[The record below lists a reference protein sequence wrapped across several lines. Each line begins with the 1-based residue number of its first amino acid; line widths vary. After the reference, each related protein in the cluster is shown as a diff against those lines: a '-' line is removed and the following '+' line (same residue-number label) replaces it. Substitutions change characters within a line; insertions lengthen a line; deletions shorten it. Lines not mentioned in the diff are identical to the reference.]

1 MEFKKIQLNGFKS
14 FADKTNFLIEEGLT
28 GIVGPNG
35 CGKSNIVESLRW
47 VMGETSAKSMRGSG
61 MEDVIFNGT
70 SNKASKNIAEVSI
83 DVENKNNE
91 GPVQYRD
98 LDQISVRRKIEKDK
112 GSKFYI
118 NDKEVRARDA
128 QMFFA
133 DLSTGAH
140 SPSMI
145 SQGRIGALVTAKPTD
160 RRAILEEAAGISGLH
175 VRRHE
180 AELRLGAAENNLK
193 RADELRRQQEKQLA
207 NLQKQ
212 AEEATKYK
220 LISEEIKKI
229 EAGLYYLKLLEIE
242 AGLYYLKLLEIDKE
256 IKIENEIN
264 NEAEGEVEGFN
275 NKITELENLIKIA
288 TDKVSPLRE
297 KNIENLSRIQR
308 LNLELQSLD
317 EENTRIQD
325 EIESINKSI
334 STLDE
339 DINRERG
346 IIIDANS
353 NEKRL
358 KEEKADLIEI
368 DSKYFETEKLSNEDL
383 ENAKKEL
390 KKEQEAVDEVV
401 NNIAEGSINISLGPI
416 KNVKNSINR
425 AKELIDSNE
434 IQQAVTLLDRCNME
448 LDNFLNDLKNEKS
461 RQELLNVN
469 EKSQNIKQLQEKYAD
484 AYSKNQSIKN
494 ESIKRN
500 ERIKTIETEIESW
513 KNLLSNSEKMV
524 AELIERKNK
533 LSDQLKKLEN
543 QPRVQAERKGQI
555 SENLRI
561 SDKEK
566 VDNDIVI
573 EETDKRI
580 ETLRTELNE
589 IQEQSI
595 QIRERKASS
604 GATIEGL
611 QKRKSDLLDRI
622 NSELNLSE
630 DNILENSNLNG
641 VEELPNAIDQ
651 EDALDKKKQERESL
665 GSVNLKADEETS
677 KYEDEIK
684 KMEQD
689 RSDLVTAIVKLK
701 DSINELN
708 QKGRERLIE
717 AFEKVNR
724 KFNEVY
730 TKLFNG
736 GNAKLELVDSDD
748 PLEAGLEMLVSPPG
762 KRLQSI
768 TLLSGGEQA
777 LTALSLIFAVFLTNP
792 SPICVL
798 DEVDAP
804 LDDANVT
811 RFCNLLEELIKI
823 TNTKFIIVTHHALTM
838 SKMNRLYGVT
848 MPEKGIS
855 QLVAVDLQ
863 KAESMVA

>member
-14 FADKTNFLIEEGLT
+14 FADKTNFLIEDGLT

-35 CGKSNIVESLRW
+35 CGKSNIVESIRW
-47 VMGETSAKSMRGSG
+47 VMGETSAKSLRGSG
-61 MEDVIFNGT
+61 MEDVIFSGT
-70 SNKASKNIAEVSI
+70 SNKPSKNIAEVSI
-83 DVENKNNE
+83 TVKNDTSE
-91 GPVQYRD
+91 GPIQYRE
-98 LDQISVRRKIEKDK
+98 INEINVRRKIEKDK

-118 NDKEVRARDA
+118 NDKEVRARDS

-193 RADELRRQQEKQLA
+193 RADELRRQQERQLA

-220 LISEEIKKI
+220 NITDEIKKI
-229 EAGLYYLKLLEIE
+229 EAGLYYLKLI
-242 AGLYYLKLLEIDKE
+242 EIDKE

-264 NEAEGEVEGFN
+264 MEAEVEVSGFN
-275 NKITELENLIKIA
+275 ERITEIEKLIKLEIE
-288 TDKVSPLRE
+288 KVTPLRE

-308 LNLELQSLD
+308 LNLELQTLD
-317 EENTRIQD
+317 KENTRTQE
-325 EIESINKSI
+325 EIENIKKSLT
-334 STLDE
+334 TLDE
-339 DINRERG
+339 DVSREKG

-353 NEKRL
+353 NGKRL
-358 KEEKADLIEI
+358 KEEKSDLIEV
-368 DSKYFETEKLSNEDL
+368 DSKYFETEKKSNEDL
-383 ENAKKEL
+383 DSSK
-390 KKEQEAVDEVV
+390 
-401 NNIAEGSINISLGPI
+401 NN
-416 KNVKNSINR
+416 
-425 AKELIDSNE
+425 LIDEIRKIKTLISSNQSDSA
-434 IQQAVTLLDRCNME
+434 IDS
-448 LDNFLNDLKNEKS
+448 LNDLEK
-461 RQELLNVN
+461 
-469 EKSQNIKQLQEKYAD
+469 IIDKYAD
-484 AYSKNQSIKN
+484 SYSKNQNIKK

-500 ERIKTIETEIESW
+500 ERIKIIENEIESW

-524 AELIERKNK
+524 DELINRKNN
-533 LSDQLKKLEN
+533 LTNQLEILDN
-543 QPRVQAERKGQI
+543 QPKIQAEKKGQI
-555 SENLRI
+555 SENLRN
-561 SDKEK
+561 SEQEK
-566 VDNDIVI
+566 DENEKIIND
-573 EETDKRI
+573 TDEKI
-580 ETLRTELNE
+580 DSLRTKLNE

-604 GATIEGL
+604 GATVEGL
-611 QKRKSDLLDRI
+611 RKRKNDLIDRI
-622 NSELNLSE
+622 TSELNLTE
-630 DNILENSNLNG
+630 ENILENSNLNG
-641 VEELPNAIDQ
+641 VEELPDAVNQ
-651 EDALDKKKQERESL
+651 EDLLDKKKQEREKL
-665 GSVNLKADEETS
+665 GSVNLKADEETD
-677 KYEDEIK
+677 KYETEIK
-684 KMEQD
+684 KMESD
-689 RSDLVTAIVKLK
+689 RADLVTAIVKLK

-708 QKGRERLIE
+708 QKGRERLVE

-736 GNAKLELVDSDD
+736 GNARLELVDSDD

-811 RFCNLLEELIKI
+811 RFCNLLDELIKI

>member
-14 FADKTNFLIEEGLT
+14 FADKTNFLIEDGLT

-61 MEDVIFNGT
+61 MEDVIFSGT
-70 SNKASKNIAEVSI
+70 SNKPSKNIAEVSVTVSN
-83 DVENKNNE
+83 DDNE
-91 GPVQYRD
+91 GPIQFRE
-98 LDQISVRRKIEKDK
+98 LNEINVRRKIEKDK

-118 NDKEVRARDA
+118 NDKEVRSRDA

-180 AELRLGAAENNLK
+180 AELRLNAAENNLK
-193 RADELRRQQEKQLA
+193 RADELRKQQEKQLA

-220 LISEEIKKI
+220 NITDEIKKI
-229 EAGLYYLKLLEIE
+229 EAGLYYLKLLEI
-242 AGLYYLKLLEIDKE
+242 DKE
-256 IKIENEIN
+256 IRIENEIN
-264 NEAEGEVEGFN
+264 TEAETEVSGFN
-275 NKITELENLIKIA
+275 NKINELENLIKLE
-288 TDKVSPLRE
+288 TDKVTPLRE
-297 KNIENLSRIQR
+297 KNIENLSKIQR

-317 EENTRIQD
+317 EENNRIQD
-325 EIESINKSI
+325 EIKNIKDSLQ
-334 STLDE
+334 TFDD
-339 DINRERG
+339 DIIREKG
-346 IIIDANS
+346 IVIDANS

-358 KEEKADLIEI
+358 KEEKNELIEI
-368 DSKYFETEKLSNEDL
+368 DSKYYQTEKQSKDDL
-383 ENAKKEL
+383 ENAKNRLNSEIGNI
-390 KKEQEAVDEVV
+390 KK
-401 NNIAEGSINISLGPI
+401 
-416 KNVKNSINR
+416 
-425 AKELIDSNE
+425 LITSK
-434 IQQAVTLLDRCNME
+434 
-448 LDNFLNDLKNEKS
+448 KNEEAIS
-461 RQELLNVN
+461 MLNNCTVLI
-469 EKSQNIKQLQEKYAD
+469 EEYAD
-484 AYSKNQSIKN
+484 SYSKNQNIKK
-494 ESIKRN
+494 ESVKRN
-500 ERIKTIETEIESW
+500 ERISVIDKEIESW
-513 KNLLSNSEKMV
+513 KNLLSNSEKM
-524 AELIERKNK
+524 LIELNERKSK
-533 LSDQLKKLEN
+533 LNLQLDKLDN
-543 QPRVQAERKGQI
+543 QPKIQAEKKGQI

-561 SDKEK
+561 SEEEKKE
-566 VDNDIVI
+566 NESII
-573 EETDKRI
+573 SITDEKI
-580 ETLRTELNE
+580 ETLRNKLNE

-611 QKRKSDLLDRI
+611 KKRKNDLVDRI
-622 NSELNLSE
+622 TSELNLTE
-630 DNILENSNLNG
+630 ENILENSNLYG
-641 VEELPNAIDQ
+641 KDELPDAVNQ
-651 EDALDKKKQERESL
+651 EDLLDKKKQEREKL
-665 GSVNLKADEETS
+665 GSVNLKADEETN
-677 KYEDEIK
+677 KYEAEIK

-689 RSDLVTAIVKLK
+689 REDLVTAILKLK
-701 DSINELN
+701 ESINELN

-717 AFEKVNR
+717 AFDKVNR

-730 TKLFNG
+730 TRLFNG

-811 RFCNLLEELIKI
+811 RFCNLLEELTKI

>member
-14 FADKTNFLIEEGLT
+14 FADKTNFLIEDGLT

-61 MEDVIFNGT
+61 MEDVIFSGT
-70 SNKASKNIAEVSI
+70 SNKTSKNIAEVS
-83 DVENKNNE
+83 VTVANENNE
-91 GPVQYRD
+91 GPVQFRD
-98 LDQISVRRKIEKDK
+98 LDEISVRRKIEKDK

-118 NDKEVRARDA
+118 NNKEVRARDA

-220 LISEEIKKI
+220 NMSDEIKK
-229 EAGLYYLKLLEIE
+229 IE

-264 NEAEGEVEGFN
+264 TEAEGEVSGFN
-275 NKITELENLIKIA
+275 EKISEIEKFIKTETE
-288 TDKVSPLRE
+288 KVNPLRE
-297 KNIENLSRIQR
+297 KNIENLSKIQR
-308 LNLELQSLD
+308 LNLELQGLD

-325 EIESINKSI
+325 EIENIKKSLR
-334 STLDE
+334 TFDE
-339 DINRERG
+339 DINREKG
-346 IIIDANS
+346 IVIDANS

-358 KEEKADLIEI
+358 KEEKSELIEI
-368 DSKYFETEKLSNEDL
+368 DSKYYDTEKKSNEDL
-383 ENAKKEL
+383 DNSKNKLRKEID
-390 KKEQEAVDEVV
+390 KV
-401 NNIAEGSINISLGPI
+401 
-416 KNVKNSINR
+416 
-425 AKELIDSNE
+425 KELINL
-434 IQQAVTLLDRCNME
+434 Q
-448 LDNFLNDLKNEKS
+448 KNSEAIVVL
-461 RQELLNVN
+461 ENC
-469 EKSQNIKQLQEKYAD
+469 QLIIEEYAD
-484 AYSKNQSIKN
+484 SYSKNQNIKKD
-494 ESIKRN
+494 SVKRN
-500 ERIKTIETEIESW
+500 ERISIIDKEIESW

-524 AELIERKNK
+524 SELTDRKNK
-533 LSDQLKKLEN
+533 LNLQLEKLDN
-543 QPRVQAERKGQI
+543 QPKLQAEKKGQI
-555 SENLRI
+555 SEGLRI
-561 SDKEK
+561 SEKEK
-566 VDNDIVI
+566 EDN
-573 EETDKRI
+573 ETIIHSTDEKI
-580 ETLRTELNE
+580 DTLRAQLNE
-589 IQEQSI
+589 VQEQSI

-611 QKRKSDLLDRI
+611 KKRKSDLIDRI
-622 NSELNLSE
+622 TSELNLTE
-630 DNILENSNLNG
+630 ENILENSSLYG
-641 VEELPNAIDQ
+641 AEDLPDAVNQ
-651 EDALDKKKQERESL
+651 EDLLDKKRQEREKL
-665 GSVNLKADEETS
+665 GSVNLKADEETN
-677 KYEDEIK
+677 KYEAEIK

-689 RSDLVTAIVKLK
+689 RADLVSAIVKLK

-736 GNAKLELVDSDD
+736 GNAKLELVDSED

-811 RFCNLLEELIKI
+811 RFCSLLEELIKI

>member
-1 MEFKKIQLNGFKS
+1 
-14 FADKTNFLIEEGLT
+14 
-28 GIVGPNG
+28 
-35 CGKSNIVESLRW
+35 
-47 VMGETSAKSMRGSG
+47 
-61 MEDVIFNGT
+61 
-70 SNKASKNIAEVSI
+70 
-83 DVENKNNE
+83 
-91 GPVQYRD
+91 
-98 LDQISVRRKIEKDK
+98 
-112 GSKFYI
+112 
-118 NDKEVRARDA
+118 
-128 QMFFA
+128 
-133 DLSTGAH
+133 
-140 SPSMI
+140 
-145 SQGRIGALVTAKPTD
+145 
-160 RRAILEEAAGISGLH
+160 
-175 VRRHE
+175 
-180 AELRLGAAENNLK
+180 
-193 RADELRRQQEKQLA
+193 
-207 NLQKQ
+207 
-212 AEEATKYK
+212 
-220 LISEEIKKI
+220 
-229 EAGLYYLKLLEIE
+229 
-242 AGLYYLKLLEIDKE
+242 
-256 IKIENEIN
+256 
-264 NEAEGEVEGFN
+264 
-275 NKITELENLIKIA
+275 
-288 TDKVSPLRE
+288 
-297 KNIENLSRIQR
+297 
-308 LNLELQSLD
+308 LD

-383 ENAKKEL
+383 ANAKKEL

>member
-61 MEDVIFNGT
+61 MEDVIFSGT

-83 DVENKNNE
+83 DVDNKNNE
-91 GPVQYRD
+91 GPVQYREV
-98 LDQISVRRKIEKDK
+98 DQINVRRKIEKDK

-220 LISEEIKKI
+220 SITEEIKK
-229 EAGLYYLKLLEIE
+229 IE

-264 NEAEGEVEGFN
+264 NEAEGEVDGFN
-275 NKITELENLIKIA
+275 NKISELEKLIKDA

-325 EIESINKSI
+325 EIESIKKSI
-334 STLDE
+334 QTLDE
-339 DINRERG
+339 DISREKG

-358 KEEKADLIEI
+358 KEEKADLIDI
-368 DSKYFETEKLSNEDL
+368 DSKYFETEKLSNEEL
-383 ENAKKEL
+383 EEAKRKL
-390 KKEQEAVDEVV
+390 SKEQEAVDEVV
-401 NNIAEGSINISLGPI
+401 STIADGTLNISIGPI

-425 AKELIDSNE
+425 VKELIDNNE
-434 IQQAVTLLDRCNME
+434 INQAVTLLDRCNME
-448 LDNFLNDLKNEKS
+448 LDNFLSDLKDEKGRS
-461 RQELLNVN
+461 ELLSVN
-469 EKSQNIKQLQEKYAD
+469 EKSKNIKQLQEKYAD

-524 AELIERKNK
+524 AELTERKNK
-533 LSDQLKKLEN
+533 LTNQLTELDN
-543 QPRVQAERKGQI
+543 QPKIQAERKGQI

-566 VDNDIVI
+566 IDNDSII
-573 EETDKRI
+573 EETDQRI
-580 ETLRTELNE
+580 ESLRTQLNE

-611 QKRKSDLLDRI
+611 NKRKNDLLDRI
-622 NSELNLSE
+622 SSELNLTE
-630 DNILENSNLNG
+630 ENILENSNLNG
-641 VEELPNAIDQ
+641 IEELPNAVDQ
-651 EDALDKKKQERESL
+651 EDTLDIKKQEREKL

-677 KYEDEIK
+677 KYEEEIK

-792 SPICVL
+792 SPLCVL

-811 RFCNLLEELIKI
+811 RFCSLLEELIKI

>member
-1 MEFKKIQLNGFKS
+1 MQFKKIQLNGFKS
-14 FADKTNFLIEEGLT
+14 FADKTNFLIEDGLT

-61 MEDVIFNGT
+61 MEDVIFSGT
-70 SNKASKNIAEVSI
+70 SNKSSKNIAEVSVTVSN
-83 DVENKNNE
+83 DNNE
-91 GPVQYRD
+91 GPIQFRE
-98 LDQISVRRKIEKDK
+98 LDEVNVRRKIEKDK

-180 AELRLGAAENNLK
+180 AELRLSAAENNLK

-220 LISEEIKKI
+220 NISDEIKK
-229 EAGLYYLKLLEIE
+229 IE

-256 IKIENEIN
+256 IKVENEIN
-264 NEAEGEVEGFN
+264 TEAEGEVSGFN
-275 NKITELENLIKIA
+275 NKITELEKQIKFETEKI
-288 TDKVSPLRE
+288 TPLRE
-297 KNIENLSRIQR
+297 KNIENLSKIQR
-308 LNLELQSLD
+308 LNLDLQNLD
-317 EENTRIQD
+317 EENNRIQD
-325 EIESINKSI
+325 EIKNIKKSLQTFDDDI
-334 STLDE
+334 S
-339 DINRERG
+339 REKG
-346 IIIDANS
+346 IVIDANS

-358 KEEKADLIEI
+358 KEEKNELIEI
-368 DSKYFETEKLSNEDL
+368 DSKYYQTEKLSNEDL
-383 ENAKKEL
+383 DNAKSKLNLEID
-390 KKEQEAVDEVV
+390 KV
-401 NNIAEGSINISLGPI
+401 
-416 KNVKNSINR
+416 
-425 AKELIDSNE
+425 KELINSKKNDEAIIALDSCKLIIE
-434 IQQAVTLLDRCNME
+434 EYA
-448 LDNFLNDLKNEKS
+448 DNYS
-461 RQELLNVN
+461 RN
-469 EKSQNIKQLQEKYAD
+469 QNIKK
-484 AYSKNQSIKN
+484 
-494 ESIKRN
+494 ESVKRN
-500 ERIKTIETEIESW
+500 QRIGVIDKEIDSW
-513 KNLLSNSEKMV
+513 KNLLLNSEKMV
-524 AELIERKNK
+524 TELTDRKNK
-533 LSDQLKKLEN
+533 LSQQLDKLDN
-543 QPRVQAERKGQI
+543 QPKLQAEKKGQI
-555 SENLRI
+555 SEGLRI
-561 SDKEK
+561 SEQEK
-566 VDNDIVI
+566 NENEKII
-573 EETDKRI
+573 NTTDEKI
-580 ETLRTELNE
+580 ETLRTQLNE

-611 QKRKSDLLDRI
+611 KKRKNDLIDRI
-622 NSELNLSE
+622 ISELNLTE
-630 DNILENSNLNG
+630 ENILENSNLFG
-641 VEELPNAIDQ
+641 AEELPDAVNQ
-651 EDALDKKKQERESL
+651 EDLLDKKKQEREKL
-665 GSVNLKADEETS
+665 GSVNLKADEETN
-677 KYEDEIK
+677 KYETEIK

-689 RSDLVTAIVKLK
+689 RADLVTAIIKLK

-777 LTALSLIFAVFLTNP
+777 LTALSLVFAVFLTNP

-811 RFCNLLEELIKI
+811 RFCSLLEELTKI

>member
-1 MEFKKIQLNGFKS
+1 MEFKKIHLNGFKS
-14 FADKTNFLIEEGLT
+14 FAEKTNFLIEDGLT

-61 MEDVIFNGT
+61 MEDVIFSGT

-83 DVENKNNE
+83 EVENKDQE
-91 GPVQYRD
+91 GPIQYRE
-98 LDQISVRRKIEKDK
+98 LEQIQVRRKIEKDK

-220 LISEEIKKI
+220 LISDQIKKI
-229 EAGLYYLKLLEIE
+229 EAGLYYLKLLEIDR
-242 AGLYYLKLLEIDKE
+242 EIR
-256 IKIENEIN
+256 IENEIN
-264 NEAEGEVEGFN
+264 AEAESEVEGFN
-275 NKITELENLIKIA
+275 NKISEFENSIKLFIE
-288 TDKVSPLRE
+288 KVAPLRE

-325 EIESINKSI
+325 EIESVKKSI
-334 STLDE
+334 QTLDD
-339 DINRERG
+339 DIAREKG
-346 IIIDANS
+346 IVIDANS

-358 KEEKADLIEI
+358 KEEKTELIET
-368 DSKYFETEKLSNEDL
+368 DSKYFETEKLSNEEL
-383 ENAKKEL
+383 QNAKNKLKE
-390 KKEQEAVDEVV
+390 EQKGIDEIV
-401 NNIAEGSINISLGPI
+401 NNLAEETVNISVGPI
-416 KNVKNSINR
+416 KNVKNTISR
-425 AKELIDSNE
+425 VKELIEINE
-434 IQQAVTLLDRCNME
+434 INQALTLLDRCTIE
-448 LDNFLNDLKNEKS
+448 LENFLNDLKNERS
-461 RQELLNVN
+461 RGELLNVN
-469 EKSQNIKQLQEKYAD
+469 EKSQNIKILQENYAD

-513 KNLLSNSEKMV
+513 KNLLINSEKMV
-524 AELIERKNK
+524 NELSQRKDK
-533 LSDQLKKLEN
+533 LSKQLSDLEN
-543 QPRVQAERKGQI
+543 QPRAQAERKGQI

-566 VDNDIVI
+566 IDNETIID
-573 EETDKRI
+573 ETDKKI
-580 ETLRTELNE
+580 ETLRTQLNE

-604 GATIEGL
+604 SATIEGL
-611 QKRKSDLLDRI
+611 QKRKNDLLDRI
-622 NSELNLSE
+622 SAELNLNE
-630 DNILENSNLNG
+630 NNILENSNLYG
-641 VEELPNAIDQ
+641 VEELPNPVDQ
-651 EDALDKKKQERESL
+651 EDVLDKKKQEREKL

-677 KYEDEIK
+677 KYEEEIK

-689 RSDLVTAIVKLK
+689 RADLVTAIVKLK

-811 RFCNLLEELIKI
+811 RFCSLLEELIKI

-848 MPEKGIS
+848 MPQKGIS

>member
-229 EAGLYYLKLLEIE
+229 EAGLYYLKLLEI
-242 AGLYYLKLLEIDKE
+242 DKE

-264 NEAEGEVEGFN
+264 NEAGGEVEGFN
-275 NKITELENLIKIA
+275 NKIAELENLIKIA

-383 ENAKKEL
+383 ENAKKKL

-651 EDALDKKKQERESL
+651 EDVLDKKKQERESL

>member
-14 FADKTNFLIEEGLT
+14 FADKTNFFIEDGLT

-61 MEDVIFNGT
+61 MEDVIFSGT
-70 SNKASKNIAEVSI
+70 SNKSSKNIAEVSVTVFNR
-83 DVENKNNE
+83 DNE
-91 GPVQYRD
+91 GPIQFKELEEVN
-98 LDQISVRRKIEKDK
+98 VRRKIEKDK

-118 NDKEVRARDA
+118 NDKEVRAKDA

-180 AELRLGAAENNLK
+180 AELRLSAAENNLK
-193 RADELRRQQEKQLA
+193 RADELRKQQEKQLS

-220 LISEEIKKI
+220 NISNDIKK
-229 EAGLYYLKLLEIE
+229 IE

-256 IKIENEIN
+256 IRVENEIN
-264 NEAEGEVEGFN
+264 SEAEGEVSGFN
-275 NKITELENLIKIA
+275 NKISEFENLIKSETEKI
-288 TDKVSPLRE
+288 TPLRE
-297 KNIENLSRIQR
+297 KNIENLSKIQR
-308 LNLELQSLD
+308 LNLELQGLD

-325 EIESINKSI
+325 EIENIKKSLQ
-334 STLDE
+334 TFDD
-339 DINRERG
+339 DINREKG
-346 IIIDANS
+346 IVIDANS

-358 KEEKADLIEI
+358 KEEKIDLIEI
-368 DSKYFETEKLSNEDL
+368 DSKYYETEKQSNEDL
-383 ENAKKEL
+383 DNSKNKLKLEIDKIKDLINL
-390 KKEQEAVDEVV
+390 KKNEEALTALDECK
-401 NNIAEGSINISLGPI
+401 IIIEEYADSYS
-416 KNVKNSINR
+416 KN
-425 AKELIDSNE
+425 
-434 IQQAVTLLDRCNME
+434 
-448 LDNFLNDLKNEKS
+448 
-461 RQELLNVN
+461 
-469 EKSQNIKQLQEKYAD
+469 QNIKQD
-484 AYSKNQSIKN
+484 SV
-494 ESIKRN
+494 KRS
-500 ERIKTIETEIESW
+500 ERISIIDNEIESW
-513 KNLLSNSEKMV
+513 KKLLSNSEKMV
-524 AELIERKNK
+524 FELSERKSK
-533 LSDQLKKLEN
+533 LNLQLEKLDK
-543 QPRVQAERKGQI
+543 QPKLQAEKKGQV
-555 SENLRI
+555 SEGLRI
-561 SDKEK
+561 SEQEKKE
-566 VDNDIVI
+566 NEII
-573 EETDKRI
+573 INSTDEKI
-580 ETLRTELNE
+580 ETLRTKLNE

-611 QKRKSDLLDRI
+611 IKRKNDLVDRI
-622 NSELNLSE
+622 NSELNLTE
-630 DNILENSNLNG
+630 ENILENSNLFG
-641 VEELPNAIDQ
+641 KEEIPDAVNQ
-651 EDALDKKKQERESL
+651 EDLLDKKKQEREKL
-665 GSVNLKADEETS
+665 GSVNLKADEETN
-677 KYEDEIK
+677 KYEMEIK

-689 RSDLVTAIVKLK
+689 RSDLVTAIIKLK
-701 DSINELN
+701 ESINELN
-708 QKGRERLIE
+708 QKGREKLIE
-717 AFEKVNR
+717 AFDKVNR

-811 RFCNLLEELIKI
+811 RFCSLLEELIKI

>member
-14 FADKTNFLIEEGLT
+14 FADKTNFLIENGLT

-35 CGKSNIVESLRW
+35 CGKSNIVESFRW

-61 MEDVIFNGT
+61 MEDVIFSGT
-70 SNKASKNIAEVSI
+70 SNKASKNIAEVS
-83 DVENKNNE
+83 VTVTNEKNE
-91 GPVQYRD
+91 GPIQYRE
-98 LDQISVRRKIEKDK
+98 LDEVNVRRKIEKDK

-145 SQGRIGALVTAKPTD
+145 SQGRIGAIVTAKPAD

-193 RADELRRQQEKQLA
+193 RADELRRQQERQLV

-212 AEEATKYK
+212 AEEAARYK
-220 LISEEIKKI
+220 NMSEDIKK
-229 EAGLYYLKLLEIE
+229 IE

-256 IKIENEIN
+256 IRVENEIN
-264 NEAEGEVEGFN
+264 VEAETEVTDFN
-275 NKITELENLIKIA
+275 KKITDLENLIKSETEKI
-288 TDKVSPLRE
+288 TPLRE
-297 KNIENLSRIQR
+297 KNIENLSKIQR
-308 LNLELQSLD
+308 LNLELQSLG

-325 EIESINKSI
+325 EIENIKK
-334 STLDE
+334 TLQTFEE
-339 DINRERG
+339 DIGREKG
-346 IIIDANS
+346 IVIDANS

-358 KEEKADLIEI
+358 KEEKNELIEI
-368 DSKYFETEKLSNEDL
+368 DSKYYDTEKQSDNDLST
-383 ENAKKEL
+383 AKEKLQIEID
-390 KKEQEAVDEVV
+390 KV
-401 NNIAEGSINISLGPI
+401 
-416 KNVKNSINR
+416 
-425 AKELIDSNE
+425 KELINSQKNQE
-434 IQQAVTLLDRCNME
+434 ALSA
-448 LDNFLNDLKNEKS
+448 LDNCKILIEA
-461 RQELLNVN
+461 
-469 EKSQNIKQLQEKYAD
+469 YAGS
-484 AYSKNQSIKN
+484 YSKNENIKK
-494 ESIKRN
+494 ESVKRN
-500 ERIKTIETEIESW
+500 ERIKIIDTEIESW
-513 KNLLSNSEKMV
+513 KNLLLNSEKMV
-524 AELIERKNK
+524 TQLTERRSKLNDQLNK
-533 LSDQLKKLEN
+533 LDN
-543 QPRVQAERKGQI
+543 QPKLQAEKKGQI
-555 SENLRI
+555 TEGLRISEKEKDENEEIINSTDEKIENLR
-561 SDKEK
+561 SQ
-566 VDNDIVI
+566 
-573 EETDKRI
+573 
-580 ETLRTELNE
+580 LNE

-611 QKRKSDLLDRI
+611 KKRKNDLVDRI

-630 DNILENSNLNG
+630 ENILENSNLFG
-641 VEELPNAIDQ
+641 IEELPDAVNQ
-651 EDALDKKKQERESL
+651 EDLLDKKKQEREKL
-665 GSVNLKADEETS
+665 GSVNLKADEETN
-677 KYEDEIK
+677 KYETEIK
-684 KMEQD
+684 KMESD
-689 RSDLVTAIVKLK
+689 RLDLVTAIVKLK
-701 DSINELN
+701 ESINELN

-717 AFEKVNR
+717 AFDKVDR

-736 GNAKLELVDSDD
+736 GNAKLELVDADD
-748 PLEAGLEMLVSPPG
+748 PLEAGLEMFVSPPG

-811 RFCNLLEELIKI
+811 RFCSLLEELTKI

>member
-14 FADKTNFLIEEGLT
+14 FAEKTNFLIEHGLT

-70 SNKASKNIAEVSI
+70 SNKSSKNIAEVSI
-83 DVENKNNE
+83 SVDNASHD
-91 GPVQYRD
+91 GPMQYKD
-98 LDQISVRRKIEKDK
+98 LDHIEVRRKIEKDK

-160 RRAILEEAAGISGLH
+160 RRAILEEAANISGLH

-180 AELRLGAAENNLK
+180 AELRLNAAEANLK

-220 LISEEIKKI
+220 FISEEIKKI
-229 EAGLYYLKLLEIE
+229 EAGLYYLKLLDIDNEIR
-242 AGLYYLKLLEIDKE
+242 
-256 IKIENEIN
+256 IENEIN
-264 NEAEGEVEGFN
+264 NEAEGGVSSFN
-275 NKITELENLIKIA
+275 QQIAQFESLIKA
-288 TDKVSPLRE
+288 ETDKVSPLRE

-317 EENTRIQD
+317 EENVRTQD
-325 EIESINKSI
+325 EIENFKKSLKTI
-334 STLDE
+334 EE
-339 DINRERG
+339 DIDREKG
-346 IIIDANS
+346 IVIDANS

-358 KEEKADLIEI
+358 KEEKSELIEI

-383 ENAKKEL
+383 ERAKNQLNE
-390 KKEQEAVDEVV
+390 EQKAVDEIIEIFA
-401 NNIAEGSINISLGPI
+401 NGNINISIDPI
-416 KNVKNSINR
+416 KDVISTIEKI
-425 AKELIDSNE
+425 KELINSNE
-434 IQQAVTLLDRCNME
+434 ANQALTLLDRTKME
-448 LDNFLNDLKNEKS
+448 LNNFLNNLANDESKSKLTDIDEKNS
-461 RQELLNVN
+461 
-469 EKSQNIKQLQEKYAD
+469 NIKLLQEKYAD
-484 AYSKNQSIKN
+484 SFSKNQSIKK

-500 ERIKTIETEIESW
+500 ERIKAIESEVESW
-513 KNLLSNSEKMV
+513 KNLLSNSQKMV
-524 AELIERKNK
+524 TELTERKNK
-533 LSDQLKKLEN
+533 LLSQLNERDQ
-543 QPRVQAERKGQI
+543 QPKAQAEKKGQAT
-555 SENLRI
+555 EGLRI
-561 SDKEK
+561 SQNEK
-566 VDNDIVI
+566 IENEKII
-573 EETDKRI
+573 EETDKKI
-580 ETLRTELNE
+580 NSLRLELNDV
-589 IQEQSI
+589 QERSI

-604 GATIEGL
+604 GATVEGL
-611 QKRKSDLLDRI
+611 KKRKEDLLERVS
-622 NSELNLSE
+622 SELNLQE
-630 DNILENSNLNG
+630 NDILENSNLNG
-641 VEELPNAIDQ
+641 VVELPNSVDQ
-651 EDALDKKKQERESL
+651 EEALDEKKREREKL
-665 GSVNLKADEETS
+665 GSVNLRADEETS
-677 KYEDEIK
+677 KYEIEIK

-689 RSDLVTAIVKLK
+689 REDLVSAIIKLK
-701 DSINELN
+701 ESINELN
-708 QKGRERLIE
+708 QKGRERLLE

-811 RFCNLLEELIKI
+811 RFCGLLDDLTKI
-823 TNTKFIIVTHHALTM
+823 TDTKFIIVTHHALTM

>member
-14 FADKTNFLIEEGLT
+14 FADKTNFLIENGLT

-61 MEDVIFNGT
+61 MEDVIFSGT
-70 SNKASKNIAEVSI
+70 SNKASKNIAEVS
-83 DVENKNNE
+83 VTVTNEKNE
-91 GPVQYRD
+91 GPIQYRE
-98 LDQISVRRKIEKDK
+98 LDEVNVRRKIEKDK

-145 SQGRIGALVTAKPTD
+145 SQGRIGAIVTAKPTD

-180 AELRLGAAENNLK
+180 AELRLNAAENNLK
-193 RADELRRQQEKQLA
+193 RADELRRQQERQLV

-212 AEEATKYK
+212 AEEAARYK
-220 LISEEIKKI
+220 NMSDDIKK
-229 EAGLYYLKLLEIE
+229 IE

-256 IKIENEIN
+256 IRVENEIN
-264 NEAEGEVEGFN
+264 VEAETEVTDFN
-275 NKITELENLIKIA
+275 NKITDLENLIKSE
-288 TDKVSPLRE
+288 TEKVSPLRE
-297 KNIENLSRIQR
+297 KNIENLSKIQR

-317 EENTRIQD
+317 KENTRIQN
-325 EIESINKSI
+325 EIENIKK
-334 STLDE
+334 TLQTFEE
-339 DINRERG
+339 DIGREKG
-346 IIIDANS
+346 IVIDANS

-358 KEEKADLIEI
+358 KEEKNELIEI
-368 DSKYFETEKLSNEDL
+368 DSKYYDTEKQSDNDL
-383 ENAKKEL
+383 YTSKEKL
-390 KKEQEAVDEVV
+390 KIEIEKVKEFINSQKNQEA
-401 NNIAEGSINISLGPI
+401 ILA
-416 KNVKNSINR
+416 
-425 AKELIDSNE
+425 
-434 IQQAVTLLDRCNME
+434 
-448 LDNFLNDLKNEKS
+448 LDNCKMLIET
-461 RQELLNVN
+461 
-469 EKSQNIKQLQEKYAD
+469 YAGS
-484 AYSKNQSIKN
+484 YSKNENIKK
-494 ESIKRN
+494 ESVKRN
-500 ERIKTIETEIESW
+500 ERIKIIDTEIESW
-513 KNLLSNSEKMV
+513 KNLLLNSEKMV
-524 AELIERKNK
+524 AQLTERKSK
-533 LSDQLKKLEN
+533 LSDQLSKLDN
-543 QPRVQAERKGQI
+543 QPKLQAEKKGQI
-555 SENLRI
+555 TEGLRI
-561 SDKEK
+561 SEKEK
-566 VDNDIVI
+566 SENEGIINLTDEKI
-573 EETDKRI
+573 ENVRSK
-580 ETLRTELNE
+580 LNE
-589 IQEQSI
+589 VQEQSI

-604 GATIEGL
+604 SATVDGL
-611 QKRKSDLLDRI
+611 KKRKNDLIDRI

-630 DNILENSNLNG
+630 ENILENSNLFG
-641 VEELPNAIDQ
+641 VEELPDAVNQ
-651 EDALDKKKQERESL
+651 EDLLDKKKQEREKL
-665 GSVNLKADEETS
+665 GSVNLKADEETN
-677 KYEDEIK
+677 KYVTEIK
-684 KMEQD
+684 KMESD
-689 RSDLVTAIVKLK
+689 RVDLVTAIIKLK
-701 DSINELN
+701 ESINELN
-708 QKGRERLIE
+708 QKGRERLVE
-717 AFEKVNR
+717 AFDKVDR

-811 RFCNLLEELIKI
+811 RFCSLLEELTKI

-838 SKMNRLYGVT
+838 SKMSRLYGVT

>member
-1 MEFKKIQLNGFKS
+1 MEFKKVQLNGFKS

-61 MEDVIFNGT
+61 MEDVIFSGT
-70 SNKASKNIAEVSI
+70 SNKASKNIAEVS
-83 DVENKNNE
+83 VSVSNKNKE
-91 GPVQYRD
+91 GPAQFRE
-98 LDQISVRRKIEKDK
+98 LDEVNIRRKIEKDK

-145 SQGRIGALVTAKPTD
+145 SQGRIGNLVTAKPTD

-193 RADELRRQQEKQLA
+193 RADELRKQQEKQLA

-220 LISEEIKKI
+220 NISDEIKKI
-229 EAGLYYLKLLEIE
+229 EAGLYYLKLLEI
-242 AGLYYLKLLEIDKE
+242 DKE
-256 IKIENEIN
+256 IRIENEIN
-264 NEAEGEVEGFN
+264 TEAEGEVSGFN
-275 NKITELENLIKIA
+275 NKISELENLIKNE

-297 KNIENLSRIQR
+297 KNIENLSKIQR
-308 LNLELQSLD
+308 LNLELQGLD
-317 EENTRIQD
+317 EENKRIQD
-325 EIESINKSI
+325 EIENIKKSLQ
-334 STLDE
+334 TFDD
-339 DINRERG
+339 DIIREKG
-346 IIIDANS
+346 IIVDANS

-358 KEEKADLIEI
+358 KEEKGELIEI
-368 DSKYFETEKLSNEDL
+368 DSKYYETEKKSNKD
-383 ENAKKEL
+383 
-390 KKEQEAVDEVV
+390 
-401 NNIAEGSINISLGPI
+401 
-416 KNVKNSINR
+416 
-425 AKELIDSNE
+425 
-434 IQQAVTLLDRCNME
+434 
-448 LDNFLNDLKNEKS
+448 LDNANNKLKDEIEKIKQLIKLQKNDEAINVLDDCKKIIDEYADSFSKN
-461 RQELLNVN
+461 
-469 EKSQNIKQLQEKYAD
+469 QNIKK
-484 AYSKNQSIKN
+484 
-494 ESIKRN
+494 ESVKRN
-500 ERIKTIETEIESW
+500 ERINIIDNEIESW
-513 KNLLSNSEKMV
+513 KKLLSNSEKMV
-524 AELIERKNK
+524 NELSERKNK
-533 LSDQLKKLEN
+533 LDLQLDKLDN
-543 QPRVQAERKGQI
+543 QPKLQAEKKGQI
-555 SENLRI
+555 SEGLRI
-561 SDKEK
+561 SELEKEQ
-566 VDNDIVI
+566 NESVI
-573 EETDKRI
+573 NLTDEKI
-580 ETLRTELNE
+580 ESLRTQLNE

-595 QIRERKASS
+595 KIRERKASS
-604 GATIEGL
+604 GVTVEGL
-611 QKRKSDLLDRI
+611 KKRKNDLVDRI
-622 NSELNLSE
+622 SSELNLIE
-630 DNILENSNLNG
+630 DNILENSNLFG
-641 VEELPNAIDQ
+641 KEELPDAVNQ
-651 EDALDKKKQERESL
+651 EDLLDKKKQEREKL

-677 KYEDEIK
+677 KYETEIK

-689 RSDLVTAIVKLK
+689 RADLVTAIMKLK

-717 AFEKVNR
+717 AFDKVNR

-811 RFCNLLEELIKI
+811 RFCSLLEELTKI

-838 SKMNRLYGVT
+838 SKMNRLYGVS

-863 KAESMVA
+863 KAEDMVA

>member
-14 FADKTNFLIEEGLT
+14 FAEKTNFLIEHGLT

-70 SNKASKNIAEVSI
+70 SNKSSKNIAEVSI
-83 DVENKNNE
+83 SVDNASHD
-91 GPVQYRD
+91 GPMQYKD
-98 LDQISVRRKIEKDK
+98 LDHIEVRRKIEKDK

-160 RRAILEEAAGISGLH
+160 RRAILEEAANISGLH

-180 AELRLGAAENNLK
+180 AELRLNAAETNLK

-220 LISEEIKKI
+220 FISEEIKKI
-229 EAGLYYLKLLEIE
+229 EAGLYYLKLLDIDNEIR
-242 AGLYYLKLLEIDKE
+242 
-256 IKIENEIN
+256 IENEIN
-264 NEAEGEVEGFN
+264 NEAEGEVSSFN
-275 NKITELENLIKIA
+275 QQIAQFESLIKA
-288 TDKVSPLRE
+288 ETDKVSPLRE
-297 KNIENLSRIQR
+297 KNIENLSKIQR
-308 LNLELQSLD
+308 LNLELQNLD
-317 EENTRIQD
+317 EENVRTQD
-325 EIESINKSI
+325 EIENFKKSLKTI
-334 STLDE
+334 EE
-339 DINRERG
+339 DIDREKG
-346 IIIDANS
+346 IVIDANS

-358 KEEKADLIEI
+358 KEEKSELIEI

-383 ENAKKEL
+383 DKAKNQLNE
-390 KKEQEAVDEVV
+390 EQKAVDEIIEIFA
-401 NNIAEGSINISLGPI
+401 NGNINISIDPI
-416 KNVKNSINR
+416 KDVINTIEKI
-425 AKELIDSNE
+425 KELINSNE
-434 IQQAVTLLDRCNME
+434 ANQALTLLDRTKME
-448 LDNFLNDLKNEKS
+448 LNNFLNNLANDESKSKLTDIDEKNS
-461 RQELLNVN
+461 
-469 EKSQNIKQLQEKYAD
+469 NIKLLQEKYAD
-484 AYSKNQSIKN
+484 SFSKNQSIKK
-494 ESIKRN
+494 ESVKRN
-500 ERIKTIETEIESW
+500 ERIKAIESEVESW

-524 AELIERKNK
+524 SELTERKNK
-533 LSDQLKKLEN
+533 LLSQLNERDQ
-543 QPRVQAERKGQI
+543 QPKAQAERKGQI
-555 SENLRI
+555 TEGLRI
-561 SDKEK
+561 SQNEK
-566 VDNDIVI
+566 IENEKII
-573 EETDKRI
+573 EETDKKI
-580 ETLRTELNE
+580 NSLRLELNDV
-589 IQEQSI
+589 QERSI

-604 GATIEGL
+604 GATVEGL
-611 QKRKSDLLDRI
+611 KKRKEDLLERVS
-622 NSELNLSE
+622 SELNLE
-630 DNILENSNLNG
+630 ENDILENSNLNG
-641 VEELPNAIDQ
+641 VEELPDSVAQ
-651 EDALDKKKQERESL
+651 EDALDEKKREREKL
-665 GSVNLKADEETS
+665 GSVNLRADEETS
-677 KYEDEIK
+677 KYEIEIK

-689 RSDLVTAIVKLK
+689 REDLVSAIIKLK
-701 DSINELN
+701 ESINELN
-708 QKGRERLIE
+708 QKGRERLLE

-811 RFCNLLEELIKI
+811 RFCGLLDDLTKI
-823 TNTKFIIVTHHALTM
+823 TDTKFIIVTHHALTM